1 MVPSLNILIYSAF
14 IANLLLNIRKSVR
27 NLSPDELKKLR
38 EAFDKMMNIKDDR
51 GYGAIAGIH
60 GLPLPISCVHSE
72 KDVETDPNFRL
83 FPLWHRAY
91 LYIFE
96 LALQDAAR
104 DPNITMP
111 YWDWSVE
118 AFRREGIPKAFSD
131 PTVDGS
137 PNPLFKYHVKLPPTD
152 LSRFI
157 DTTQCSKSLEF
168 DTHRETNA
176 RFGPSLP
183 TDADVKRVLAQKDYG
198 FFSDGLEDIHNR
210 VHGYVGG
217 RCGDMSNIAFAAY
230 DPIFWAHH
238 CTIDRLFYIWQL
250 DTQHTIPLSV
260 RDTVLKPF
268 ELTVGKV
275 LTIYQLGYDYAGQQ
289 ALVSMR

>member
-1 MVPSLNILIYSAF
+1 
-14 IANLLLNIRKSVR
+14 LLLNIRKSVR
-27 NLSPDELKKLR
+27 NLSPDELGKLR
-38 EAFDKMMNIKDDR
+38 AAFDKMMKIKDDR

-60 GLPLPISCVHSE
+60 GLPLPISCVHAE
-72 KDVETDPNFRL
+72 RRVETDPNFRL

-96 LALQDAAR
+96 LGLQDAAS
-104 DPNITMP
+104 DPTITIP

-118 AFRREGIPKAFSD
+118 AFRKEGIPKAFSD

-137 PNPLFKYHVKLPPTD
+137 PNSLFKYHVELPPTD

-157 DTTQCSKSLEF
+157 DTTECPKSLVF
-168 DTHRETNA
+168 DTHREPNS

-183 TDADVKRVLAQKDYG
+183 TDTEVKKVLAEKDYG
-198 FFSDGLEDIHNR
+198 FFSDALEQIHNR
-210 VHGYVGG
+210 VHGFVGG
-217 RCGDMSNIAFAAY
+217 RCGDMSYPAFAAF

-238 CTIDRLFYIWQL
+238 SMIDRLFYLWQL
-250 DTQHTIPLSV
+250 DTKHTIPLSL

-268 ELTVGKV
+268 ELTVGKI
-275 LTIYQLGYDYAGQQ
+275 LNAYELGYDYAGQQ
-289 ALVSMR
+289 QLVSMR

>member
-1 MVPSLNILIYSAF
+1 MLIYYQFLA
-14 IANLLLNIRKSVR
+14 ILLLNLRKSVR
-27 NLSPDELKKLR
+27 NLNPQELRKLR
-38 EAFDKMMNIKDDR
+38 EAFDKMMKIKDDR
-51 GYGAIAGIH
+51 GYAAIAGIH
-60 GLPLPISCVHSE
+60 GLPLPISCVHAE
-72 KDVETDPNFRL
+72 RRVDTDPNFRL

-96 LALQDAAR
+96 LALQDAAF
-104 DPNITMP
+104 DDTMTIP
-111 YWDWSVE
+111 YWDWSVK
-118 AFRREGIPKAFSD
+118 AFRKEGIPKAFSD
-131 PTVDGS
+131 PTANNRS
-137 PNPLFKYHVKLPPTD
+137 PNPLFKFHVKLPPTD

-157 DTTQCSKSLEF
+157 DTTQCPKSLEF
-168 DTHRETNA
+168 DTHREPNT
-176 RFGPSLP
+176 RFGPGLP

-198 FFSDGLEDIHNR
+198 FFSDGLEEIHNR

-217 RCGDMSNIAFAAY
+217 RCGDMAYPAFSSY

-238 CTIDRLFYIWQL
+238 SMIDRLFYLWQL
-250 DTQHTIPLSV
+250 DTHHTIPLSV

-275 LTIYQLGYDYAGQQ
+275 LRTSRLGYDYAGQQ